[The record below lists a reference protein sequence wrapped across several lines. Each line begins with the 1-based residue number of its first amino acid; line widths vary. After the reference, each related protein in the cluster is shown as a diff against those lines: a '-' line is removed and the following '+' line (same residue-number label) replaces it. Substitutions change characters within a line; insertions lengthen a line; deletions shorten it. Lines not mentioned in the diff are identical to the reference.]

1 VKEDQ
6 SKRREAALKILAR
19 MIVRAYLGEIERGEA
34 GPAMDIEERRWRSTM
49 PIKGVSEVVRLPRL
63 GKIRLGIKKE
73 NAEGTVYP
81 SPTDYFV
88 CPEEVR
94 NVFGERPRE
103 LRIMFPTDDETQWAS
118 QYLRCYSE
126 TGNLICRGDG
136 EAALAK
142 VETVNRETGSKGE
155 IISKLLEM
163 PCNPDRCP
171 IHQQGYCRRVMN
183 LQFLL
188 PDCPGF
194 GVYQLDTSSFYSIVN
209 INSSLELIRGV
220 CGRLAMI
227 PLSLR
232 LIKQGVQV
240 EGKKKPVW
248 LLSLTTS
255 YSLAGIQKYAQTPPG
270 QVLLML
276 PTPDS
281 EVPDDLFPDEALRP
295 GEPIRHT
302 TTSAD
307 KALIDL
313 WDRVKSKV
321 WQLDVRDSQ
330 IADWFKRNYRLD
342 VRLSDFDLLTPP
354 AQVTAEPLEHF
365 LKTLEHH
372 AEHC

>member
-1 VKEDQ
+1 MNEDK
-6 SKRREAALKILAR
+6 SNRREYALRILAR

-34 GPAMDIEERRWRSTM
+34 GPEKKVEKRKWRSAM

-63 GKIRLGIKKE
+63 GKIRLGIKQE
-73 NAEGTVYP
+73 NAEGAIYP

-88 CPEEVR
+88 CPEEVKK
-94 NVFGERPRE
+94 VFGEKPKE
-103 LRIMFPTDDETQWAS
+103 LRIMFPTEDETQWAS

-136 EAALAK
+136 ETAVAK
-142 VETVNRETGSKGE
+142 VETINREAGSNGE

-163 PCNPDRCP
+163 PCSPDRCP
-171 IHQQGYCRRVMN
+171 MHKQGYCRRVMN

-194 GVYQLDTSSFYSIVN
+194 GVYQLDTGSFYSIVN
-209 INSSLELIRGV
+209 VNSSLELIRGI
-220 CGRLAMI
+220 CGRLSMI

-232 LIKQGVQV
+232 LVQQEV
-240 EGKKKPVW
+240 LPEGEKKTAWV
-248 LLSLTTS
+248 LNLTVP
-255 YSLAGIQKYAQTPPG
+255 YSMAEIQKYAQMPPG
-270 QVLLML
+270 QVLIL
-276 PTPDS
+276 PIPDT
-281 EVPDDLFPDEALRP
+281 EAPDDLFPDEVLRP
-295 GEPIRHT
+295 GKPTGHT
-302 TTSAD
+302 TSTD
-307 KALIDL
+307 KALIEL

-354 AQVTAEPLEHF
+354 AQITAEPLEHF
-365 LKTLEHH
+365 LKTLERQADHQ
-372 AEHC
+372 